1 MNKLMI
7 TGRTEVCG
15 ITVPNIAGGFGE
27 GKKSMLAKHIAEIHE
42 KDLSAVNRAINM
54 NRKRF
59 LDAVDVI
66 DLKGS
71 EFAMHLV
78 QSELFTSNAINAANH
93 IYLLSERGY
102 AKLLK
107 VFEDDLAWDKYDELL
122 DGYFQMRDEQ
132 PQSQPKTQAELIAAL
147 AQQHVIHEKQYK
159 VLDGRVD
166 VLEDTMR
173 VDGSQEQKLNQ
184 AGKRKVVKSLGGGRS
199 KAYHEI
205 GRKAFR
211 SFWSEFHRYFE
222 VPRYGELPR
231 VKFNEA
237 MHFIEEWSPNTS
249 LRMEINNLNMQQ
261 QFNFTESDGGSD
273 D

>member
-1 MNKLMI
+1 MRELNI
-7 TGRTEVCG
+7 TGTTEVCG

-122 DGYFQMRDEQ
+122 DGYFQMRDER
-132 PQSQPKTQAELIAAL
+132 SQPKTQAELIAAL
-147 AQQHVIHEKQYK
+147 AQQHVMQEKQYK

-173 VDGSQEQKLNQ
+173 IDGSQEKKLNRK
-184 AGKRKVVKSLGGGRS
+184 GKRKVIESLGGGKS
-199 KAYHEI
+199 QAYQRI
-205 GRKAFR
+205 SRKVF
-211 SFWSEFHRYFE
+211 SNFWTEFNNYFE
-222 VPRYGELPR
+222 IPRYGELPR
-231 VKFNEA
+231 IQYDQA
-237 MHFIEEWSPNTS
+237 LHFIEEWSPNTS
-249 LRMEINNLNMQQ
+249 LRMEIAASNNQG
-261 QFNFTESDGGSD
+261 QFNFVERGGEKD